1 MLRIQIITI
10 IVNLLF
16 ILYIARLIVKG
27 KLREEYAI
35 VWIICTVF
43 LMVFSFWPDGLELLR
58 KMTGV
63 VVAANLVFTGFI
75 FAILVYLLH
84 LSVVASKLHNNNKKL
99 AQEISLLK
107 EQFDKH
113 VINNPNK
120 YYFNGSYHLPGL

>member
-10 IVNLLF
+10 IVNILF
-16 ILYIARLIVKG
+16 ILYISRLIVKG
-27 KLREEYAI
+27 RLREEYAI

-63 VVAANLVFTGFI
+63 VIAANLVFTGFI

-120 YYFNGSYHLPGL
+120 

>member
-10 IVNLLF
+10 IVNILF

-43 LMVFSFWPDGLELLR
+43 LVIFSFWTDGLELLR
-58 KMTGV
+58 RLTGV

-84 LSVVASKLHNNNKKL
+84 LSVVASKLYNDNKKL
-99 AQEISLLK
+99 GQEIALLK
-107 EQFDKH
+107 EEFKKHFEDK
-113 VINNPNK
+113 K
-120 YYFNGSYHLPGL
+120 E

>member
-10 IVNLLF
+10 AISILF
-16 ILYIARLIVKG
+16 VLYISRLIVKG

-35 VWIICTVF
+35 VWVICTIF
-43 LMVFSFWPDGLELLR
+43 LLVFSLWTDGLELLR
-58 KMTGV
+58 RITGV

-84 LSVVASKLHNNNKKL
+84 LSVVASKLHNDNKKL

-107 EQFDKH
+107 EQFNKH
-113 VINNPNK
+113 LEEK
-120 YYFNGSYHLPGL
+120 K

>member
-1 MLRIQIITI
+1 MQRIQIITI

-16 ILYIARLIVKG
+16 ILYIARLIIKG

-35 VWIICTVF
+35 VWVICTVF
-43 LMVFSFWPDGLELLR
+43 LVIFSFWTDGLELLSR
-58 KMTGV
+58 LTGV
-63 VVAANLVFTGFI
+63 VLASNLVFTGFI

-107 EQFDKH
+107 EQFDKYVSEH
-113 VINNPNK
+113 K
-120 YYFNGSYHLPGL
+120 